1 MAHAPIR
8 PRDVARAFTQ
18 HPRRIILPVAIATV
32 LAGVYALIKPATWE
46 AAQALVVRDEAGD
59 GTARPGKFSA
69 VDEMKTSQETILEL
83 ARSRTV
89 LSAALAEVGPPAN
102 AAPATTWPTEEAL
115 ESLQSSV
122 KLSPPKGAE
131 FGRTEVF
138 YLKVQDA
145 SRERSVKL
153 ALAIC
158 KQVQQR
164 FGSLR
169 EAKAQSTIDEL
180 TRTVTLNEQELKSAT
195 DKLQAIEKQVGSDL
209 ADLRILNEMPSG
221 DSDMRRTA
229 MELDKEIRTYRATQS
244 EGEQFIELLTAAK
257 ADPEMLVA
265 APAALIKSQPAVG
278 RLKDGLVDAQLKTGM
293 LLGTMSEDHPLVLSA
308 HEAEQAIRK
317 QLHDEIGVAIRGLQ
331 VDLRV
336 NAEQIAALEKQ
347 RTEFEN
353 RFARL
358 ATVRAEYS
366 NLVSATKNRAENL
379 KAVEHQ
385 LSEARASQA
394 AAHTAS
400 LISLIDTPDTGTR
413 PIGPGKVVI
422 VLGGFAAGWAIALAI
437 VFLMVE
443 QQAFSQEPATA
454 PAVAAPR
461 VASPR
466 PTATRPTA
474 ARPAAAQAPTTILR
488 APAAAQK
495 QERHREPKRQSGLTL
510 KQALERVAVA
520 S

>member
-18 HPRRIILPVAIATV
+18 HPRRIILPVVIATV
-32 LAGVYALIKPATWE
+32 LAGIYALVKPATWE

-59 GTARPGKFSA
+59 GTARPGRFSA

-83 ARSRTV
+83 ARSRKV
-89 LSAALAEVGPPAN
+89 LSAALAEVGPPAD
-102 AAPATTWPTEEAL
+102 APASATWPTEEAL

-145 SRERSVKL
+145 SRERGVKL

-180 TRTVTLNEQELKSAT
+180 TRTVNLAEQELNSAT
-195 DKLQAIEKQVGSDL
+195 GKLQTVEQQVGSDL
-209 ADLRILNEMPSG
+209 ADLRILNESPAG

-229 MELDKEIRTYRATQS
+229 MELDKELRTFRATQS
-244 EGEQFIELLTAAK
+244 EGEQFLQLLTAAK

-265 APAALIKSQPAVG
+265 APSALVKSQPALG

-293 LLGTMSEDHPLVLSA
+293 LQGTMSEDHPLVQNA

-317 QLHDEIGVAIRGLQ
+317 QLHDEIAVAIRGLQ

-336 NAEQIAALEKQ
+336 NADQISALEKQ
-347 RTEFEN
+347 RTEFEA

-358 ATVRAEYS
+358 ATVRAEYG

-379 KAVEHQ
+379 KTVEHQ

-443 QQAFSQEPATA
+443 QQAFSQEP
-454 PAVAAPR
+454 VAAPR
-461 VASPR
+461 VAAPPVAVPRAAAPR
-466 PTATRPTA
+466 PATT
-474 ARPAAAQAPTTILR
+474 QAPTKVLR
-488 APAAAQK
+488 APAAVQK
-495 QERHREPKRQSGLTL
+495 PERHREPQRSSGLTL
-510 KQALERVAVA
+510 KQALQRVAVT